1 MTNRLMLNSL
11 CDVPGIRLGHAQD
24 EIARTGCTVIL
35 PDRPATAGV
44 DVRGSAPG
52 SREIEALK
60 PVRLV
65 QEIHGL
71 LFTGGSAFGLDA
83 SGGVQKYLEG
93 RGIGYDVQ
101 VAKVPIVPTAVI
113 FDLAVG
119 DAKVRP
125 TAEMAYRAC
134 EEASYQETRA
144 GLVGAGC
151 GATVGKI
158 RGMQYCML
166 GGAGMAS
173 WKSGNLAIGALAVV
187 NALGDIID
195 PQNGMIIA
203 GAKNDDGTFLN
214 TPAYLKSHFL
224 SPFKSWGNTTLAVVA
239 TNAAFKRDGV
249 TKIAEMAQDGLA
261 YTIRPSHTLFD
272 GDIVFAVSVGE
283 EQADVM
289 AVGAIAAELVAEA
302 IVRAVR
308 VSNGLT

>member
-1 MTNRLMLNSL
+1 MLNSL
-11 CDVPGIRLGHAQD
+11 CDVAGIRVGHVHD
-24 EIARTGCTVIL
+24 ETARTGCTVIL
-35 PDRPATAGV
+35 PDRPAVAGV

-65 QEIHGL
+65 QAIHGVL
-71 LFTGGSAFGLDA
+71 LTGGSAFGLDA
-83 SGGVQKYLEG
+83 TGGVQKYLEE

-101 VAKVPIVPTAVI
+101 VTKVPIVPTAVV

-134 EEASYQETRA
+134 IEASATETRM

-158 RGMQYCML
+158 RGIQHCML
-166 GGAGMAS
+166 GGIGMAS

-187 NALGDIID
+187 NAVGDVID
-195 PQNGMIIA
+195 PQSGKIIA
-203 GAKNDDGTFLN
+203 GARNDDGSFVN
-214 TPAYLKSHFL
+214 TQQHLKSNFI

-239 TNAAFKRDGV
+239 TNAAFKKEAII
-249 TKIAEMAQDGLA
+249 KIAEMADDGLA
-261 YTIRPSHTLFD
+261 RAILPSHTLYD
-272 GDIVFAVSVGE
+272 GDMVFALSVGDE
-283 EQADVM
+283 KADVM

-302 IVRAVR
+302 IVRAVW
-308 VSNGLT
+308 VSNSLR

>member
-1 MTNRLMLNSL
+1 MLDSL
-11 CDVPGIRLGHAQD
+11 CAVPGIRVGHAHD
-24 EIARTGCTVIL
+24 EAARTGCTVIL
-35 PDRPATAGV
+35 PDRPAMAGV

-65 QEIHGL
+65 AEIHGL

-83 SGGVQKYLEG
+83 SGGVQKYLEE
-93 RGIGYDVQ
+93 RGIGFDVQ
-101 VAKVPIVPTAVI
+101 VTKVPIVPTAVI

-134 EEASYQETRA
+134 LAASATEVRT

-158 RGMQYCML
+158 RGMQHCML
-166 GGAGMAS
+166 GGVGMAS
-173 WKSGNLAIGALAVV
+173 WGNGTLAVGALVVV
-187 NALGDIID
+187 NALGDVID
-195 PQNGMIIA
+195 PKNGKIIA
-203 GAKNDDGTFLN
+203 GAKNDDGSFTN
-214 TPAYLKSHFL
+214 THEYLKAHPDA
-224 SPFKSWGNTTLAVVA
+224 PFTAWGNTTLAVVA
-239 TNAAFKRDGV
+239 TNAAFKKEAI

-261 YTIRPSHTLFD
+261 RAVRPAHTPFD
-272 GDIVFAVSVGE
+272 GDMVFSLSVGTE
-283 EQADVM
+283 KADVM

-302 IVRAVR
+302 IVQAVR
-308 VSNGLT
+308 VSNRLG

>member
-1 MTNRLMLNSL
+1 MLKSI
-11 CDVPGIRLGHAQD
+11 CDVPGIRVGHAQ
-24 EIARTGCTVIL
+24 EEAARTGCTVIL
-35 PDRPATAGV
+35 PDHPAVAGV

-65 QEIHGL
+65 QEIHGIL
-71 LFTGGSAFGLDA
+71 LTGGSAFGLDA
-83 SGGVQKYLEG
+83 SGGVQKYLEE

-101 VAKVPIVPTAVI
+101 VTKVPIVPTAVI

-125 TAEMAYRAC
+125 TAAMAYRAC
-134 EEASYQETRA
+134 EEASPEEIRTGRI
-144 GLVGAGC
+144 GVGC

-158 RGMQYCML
+158 RGVQHSMP
-166 GGAGMAS
+166 GGVGMAS
-173 WKSGNLAIGALAVV
+173 WISGNIAVGVLVVV
-187 NALGDIID
+187 NALGDVID
-195 PQNGMIIA
+195 PEQGKIIA
-203 GAKNDDGTFLN
+203 GAKKDDGSFLN
-214 TPAYLKSHFL
+214 TTAYLKSHFL

-239 TNAAFKRDGV
+239 TNARFNRDGA

-261 YTIRPSHTLFD
+261 YVIRPSHTLFD
-272 GDIVFAVSVGE
+272 GDMVFAMSVGD

-302 IVRAVR
+302 IVQAVR
-308 VSNGLT
+308 